1 MFPIAQERFDFLAWF
16 EGIVISGEV
25 GVNKP
30 DRRIF
35 EHLVERF
42 GIDPAAAFLVDDSPA
57 NIDAARAFGLGAIH
71 FTDANTLRRDL
82 IRLAVL
88 PDAGSSG
95 V

>member
-16 EGIVISGEV
+16 EGILISGEV

-42 GIDPAAAFLVDDSPA
+42 AIDPAAALFVDDSLA

-71 FTDANTLRRDL
+71 FTDAHALRRDL
-82 IRLAVL
+82 IQLALL
-88 PDAGSSG
+88 PDAGSSE